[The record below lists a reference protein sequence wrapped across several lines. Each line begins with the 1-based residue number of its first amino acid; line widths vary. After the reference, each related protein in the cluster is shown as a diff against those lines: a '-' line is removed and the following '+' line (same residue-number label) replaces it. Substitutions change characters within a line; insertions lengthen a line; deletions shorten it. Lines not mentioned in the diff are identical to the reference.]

1 MMNPFIYRTILLF
14 AFGLPHVAD
23 GASPSV
29 NLDVRI
35 EGKAD
40 YKGASTKT
48 QSRTLNIKIENYGKD
63 TMPDVNVKWWI
74 FGHNMK
80 GHDLIILKQGE
91 SKVVMPPNGKTE
103 VASSEIDAT
112 GTREHKVSSRKG
124 GGRRGRTSTKTV
136 PASGQEYYG
145 YAVEVYSGNT
155 QIAAEYSKPSFK
167 ENLHPSKD

>member
-1 MMNPFIYRTILLF
+1 MNPFLSRTILML
-14 AFGLPHVAD
+14 AFGLPLVAD

-29 NLDVRI
+29 NLDVKL

-40 YKGASTKT
+40 YKGSSTKT

-63 TMPDVNVKWWI
+63 TVPDVKVKWWI

-80 GHDLIILKQGE
+80 NHNLIIILKQGE
-91 SKVVMPPNGKTE
+91 SKVAMPANGKTE
-103 VASSEIDAT
+103 VASSEVDVT
-112 GTREHKVSSRKG
+112 GTREHKVTSRKG
-124 GGRRGRTSTKTV
+124 GGRRGRSSTKTV

-145 YAVEVYSGNT
+145 YAVEVYSGDN
-155 QIAAEYSKPSFK
+155 QIAAEYSKPSIK